1 MVREAQ
7 LRAPSPDGRLLANEA
22 RLPELLPRTRLFTTV
37 ITMLLMPSFPF
48 MVYLSTT
55 SFGEFLR

>member
-1 MVREAQ
+1 
-7 LRAPSPDGRLLANEA
+7 
-22 RLPELLPRTRLFTTV
+22 V